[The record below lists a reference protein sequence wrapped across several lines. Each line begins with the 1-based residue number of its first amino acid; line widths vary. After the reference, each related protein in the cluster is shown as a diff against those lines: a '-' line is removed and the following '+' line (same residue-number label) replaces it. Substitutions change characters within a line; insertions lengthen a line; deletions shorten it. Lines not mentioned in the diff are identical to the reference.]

1 MKEAR
6 VSFSH
11 LQLSTSRRQKVQDS
25 AEQCTLTKII
35 SDYCFSEFQPA
46 QTLHT
51 LSERSRFSSYAT
63 MPNLILCRSR
73 DKICPLVD

>member
-6 VSFSH
+6 VSFLH

-35 SDYCFSEFQPA
+35 SIYCFFEFQPA

-51 LSERSRFSSYAT
+51 LSERSRRFSAT
-63 MPNLILCRSR
+63 MSNLIFFRSR
-73 DKICPLVD
+73 DKTCSLVH

>member
-6 VSFSH
+6 VSFAH

-35 SDYCFSEFQPA
+35 SVYCFSEFQPA
-46 QTLHT
+46 QTLPT
-51 LSERSRFSSYAT
+51 LSEKSRCFSAT
-63 MPNLILCRSR
+63 MPSLILCRSR
-73 DKICPLVD
+73 DKTCLLVD